1 PEAQRLV
8 RVDCWAAQSPD
19 ESSPPAFTRTCT
31 FRTRASYNQVSNDLA
46 VLAIANLPDRVLRW
60 HYGYMA
66 HEFAPASRAATQ
78 GT

>member
-1 PEAQRLV
+1 
-8 RVDCWAAQSPD
+8 
-19 ESSPPAFTRTCT
+19 
-31 FRTRASYNQVSNDLA
+31 VSNDLA